1 MHHFADKRNKIT
13 KLLRGTIEYLKQVE
27 EEGEN
32 NYELRIIGRF
42 YSFIVMLSLGVMI
55 LIADQIMLARMN
67 LL

>member
-1 MHHFADKRNKIT
+1 MHHFADKGNKIT

-67 LL
+67 LP